1 MDFTYLLISAKG
13 GNRESAAELLE
24 MYSPLLFKESV
35 VDGCFDED
43 LLQELQLTLLLCI
56 QKFDIFR

>member
-1 MDFTYLLISAKG
+1 MDFTCLLISAKG
-13 GNRESAAELLE
+13 GNQDSVAELLE

-43 LLQELQLTLLLCI
+43 LLQEFRLILLLCVR
-56 QKFDIFR
+56 KFDLLG

>member
-1 MDFTYLLISAKG
+1 MDFTQLLISAKAG
-13 GNRESAAELLE
+13 DQASIAALTE

-35 VDGCFDED
+35 VGGCFDED

-56 QKFDIFR
+56 KKFKLFR

>member
-1 MDFTYLLISAKG
+1 MDFTQLLISAKA
-13 GNRESAAELLE
+13 GNQASIAALME

-56 QKFDIFR
+56 KKFTLFR

>member
-1 MDFTYLLISAKG
+1 MDFTYLLISAKS
-13 GNRESAAELLE
+13 GNQDSIAELME

-43 LLQELQLTLLLCI
+43 LLQELRLILLLCI
-56 QKFDIFR
+56 KKFDLLG